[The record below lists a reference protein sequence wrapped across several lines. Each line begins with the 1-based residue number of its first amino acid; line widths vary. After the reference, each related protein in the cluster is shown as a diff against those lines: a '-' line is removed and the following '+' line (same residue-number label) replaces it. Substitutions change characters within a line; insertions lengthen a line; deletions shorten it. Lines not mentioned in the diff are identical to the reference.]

1 MSRDIKTVFD
11 AFMRAIEAV
20 EGVELGGAE
29 LSNVAR
35 ERIESEIRDFV
46 ALCEREGRGR
56 EWNDEEFGVDLW
68 FSRNI
73 RGTGFVI
80 RDRHDGEWL
89 GEMARAT
96 GAPGGAYLGDDGLI
110 YLT

>member
-11 AFMRAIEAV
+11 AFMQAIEAV
-20 EGVELGGAE
+20 EGAELKGAE
-29 LSNVAR
+29 LSSVAR
-35 ERIESEIRDFV
+35 ERIESEIRYFV
-46 ALCEREGRGR
+46 GLCEREGRGR
-56 EWNDEEFGVDLW
+56 EWSDEELGVDLW

-80 RDRHDGEWL
+80 RGRHDGEWL
-89 GEMARAT
+89 EKMARAT
-96 GAPGGAYLGDDGLI
+96 GTTCGAYLGEDGLI

>member
-11 AFMRAIEAV
+11 AFMLAIEAV
-20 EGVELGGAE
+20 EGVELRGAE
-29 LSNVAR
+29 LSSVAR

-46 ALCEREGRGR
+46 ALCEREGRGGG
-56 EWNDEEFGVDLW
+56 WSDEELGVDLW

-73 RGTGFVI
+73 CGTGFVI

-89 GEMARAT
+89 EKMARAT
-96 GAPGGAYLGDDGLI
+96 GAPGEAYLGDDGLI

>member
-20 EGVELGGAE
+20 EDAELKGAE
-29 LSNVAR
+29 LSSVAR
-35 ERIESEIRDFV
+35 ERIESEIRYFV
-46 ALCEREGRGR
+46 GLCEREGRGE
-56 EWNDEEFGVDLW
+56 EWSDEELGVDLW

-80 RDRHDGEWL
+80 RGRHDGEWL
-89 GEMARAT
+89 GKMARAT
-96 GAPGGAYLGDDGLI
+96 GTPCGAYLGEDGLI